1 MQPVAD
7 KLTPLILD
15 ALARAAADP
24 AGAPLYASKTEAGL
38 FPNVSAAKPA
48 AKKCLDDG
56 LLQLARTDAKGKA
69 RELYAATDRGL
80 NYLVEH
86 ASPKEVIDDFV
97 RLLEERRGE
106 VRQLLGE
113 AKRIADGIEG
123 LVAVVSR
130 LNASPLGERGR
141 GEGESGLVSQ
151 ESPSPL
157 TPFPQGREGP
167 EKTGL
172 TAHLLAALHQWSAST
187 SVARDCPLPD
197 LYRALPTP
205 PSVGEFHDALRQ
217 LHREGRISLHP
228 WTGPL
233 YALPEP
239 LFALMVGHE
248 IAYYVHS
255 R

>member
-1 MQPVAD
+1 MAD

-38 FPNVSAAKPA
+38 FPLSSAAKPA

-56 LLQLARTDAKGKA
+56 LLQLCRTDVKGKTA
-69 RELYAATDRGL
+69 RELYAATDKGM

-86 ASPKEVIDDFV
+86 ASPKAVIDDFV
-97 RLLEERRGE
+97 RILEERRGE
-106 VRQLLGE
+106 VRGLMSE
-113 AKRIADGIEG
+113 AKRIADGIDGLMGVVSSFVPLSPGGEG
-123 LVAVVSR
+123 L
-130 LNASPLGERGR
+130 G
-141 GEGESGLVSQ
+141 
-151 ESPSPL
+151 
-157 TPFPQGREGP
+157 GP
-167 EKTGL
+167 ATDL
-172 TAHLLAALHQWSAST
+172 PALLLHALHKWNAAA

-217 LHREGRISLHP
+217 LHADARIYLHP

-239 LFALMVGHE
+239 LFALLVGHE
-248 IAYYVHS
+248 IAYYVS
-255 R
+255 PR